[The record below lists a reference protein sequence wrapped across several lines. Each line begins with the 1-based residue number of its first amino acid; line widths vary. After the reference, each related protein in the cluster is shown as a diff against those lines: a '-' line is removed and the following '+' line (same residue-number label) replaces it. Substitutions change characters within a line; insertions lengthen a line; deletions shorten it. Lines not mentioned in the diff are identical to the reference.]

1 MSSFF
6 VDTMKDAM
14 EHPVTGVV
22 VDPHSKKYL
31 MAPDYWNYWGGPTK
45 PFSPA
50 SNSLWVNSPPATW
63 WEQRTEWRDTWNR
76 LSSGED
82 QPARWPLKGKP
93 NLTEKERCMPV
104 PGLLKEPADKPN
116 LWWQWLE
123 KPKGGN
129 PGASLLDAA
138 KAEAKAAT
146 GLTGDSYQ
154 TECPTGIELKEPVVE
169 HWGEPTKLEEE
180 GKRVDEELEHPAT
193 EDAEGGAPGAEG
205 SAAPAG
211 GAGGAQHGEKM
222 FDPSS
227 PPPVAPEQE
236 AWLRA
241 HTFRRQTLPGY
252 PRPLLP
258 DGLRGA
264 TPRISRFDTT
274 NQPATMD
281 PRLLDPPL
289 PPNKR
294 LYAPDKI
301 RKEMT
306 VKIYDGKLKGGG
318 LMKMLGD
325 KLQDATMGGTTLEY
339 RALARV
345 LQSEPD
351 FFKRYL
357 NGEIFNLLHGD
368 LYGEPIPTVNPTGL
382 DAHAPAEPSISPA
395 EPARWVPPRRPSFE
409 EGYRANWDRFWSQL
423 GHDVHANGEPESAR
437 GTAASLRR
445 AWQGPSGA
453 PHREPAEL
461 IRGIAREIG
470 AARGAAAF
478 LTA

>member
-1 MSSFF
+1 M
-6 VDTMKDAM
+6 DGMKDAM

-22 VDPHSKKYL
+22 VDPHSRKYL
-31 MAPDYWNYWGGPTK
+31 MAPDYWNYWGGPK
-45 PFSPA
+45 SPFNPA
-50 SNSLWVNSPPATW
+50 GKTLWVNSPPATW
-63 WEQRTEWRDTWNR
+63 WEQRSEWRDTWNR

-93 NLTEKERCMPV
+93 SPTEKERCKPV
-104 PGLLKEPADKPN
+104 PGLLKEPDDKPN

-123 KPKGGN
+123 KPKDGN
-129 PGASLLDAA
+129 IGASLLDAA
-138 KAEAKAAT
+138 KSEAKAAA
-146 GLTGDSYQ
+146 GVPTGDSEQ

-169 HWGEPTKLEEE
+169 HWGKPTKLEEE
-180 GKRVDEELEHPAT
+180 GKKVDEELEHPAA
-193 EDAEGGAPGAEG
+193 EEAEGGADKDTPQGAE
-205 SAAPAG
+205 G

-222 FDPSS
+222 FDPGS
-227 PPPVAPEQE
+227 PPAVTPEQE

-241 HTFRRQTLPGY
+241 STFRRQTLPGY

-274 NQPATMD
+274 NQAATMD

-294 LYAPDKI
+294 LHSPEKI

-306 VKIYDGKLKGGG
+306 LKIYDGKLKGGG

-325 KLQDATMGGTTLEY
+325 NLQDAMMGGTTLEY

-351 FFKRYL
+351 WFKRYL

-368 LYGEPIPTVNPTGL
+368 LYGEPIPTVNPTGP
-382 DAHAPAEPSISPA
+382 DEHAPAEPSTAPA
-395 EPARWVPPRRPSFE
+395 EEPARWAPPRRPSFE

-423 GHDVHANGEPESAR
+423 GHDVHANGEPASAR

-445 AWQGPSGA
+445 AWQQGTSGA
-453 PHREPAEL
+453 SHHEPAGL
-461 IRGIAREIG
+461 VRGIAREIG
-470 AARGAAAF
+470 AARGAAA
-478 LTA
+478 A